1 MPFLAHIQVRI
12 CSFLDSKYPESA
24 PHFVY
29 AYYARV
35 FSVQSLT
42 RLYKQFIKEHN
53 IDTILTI
60 DGGTDSLMKGNEDGL
75 GDPIEDCV
83 SVTTAALMTEEDGI
97 RNKFLL
103 TVGFGMDRFNTVS
116 DADSL
121 RAVAEITALGG
132 YLGSVSIEP
141 SSECFTFYKACVDH
155 IYEGNKF

>member
-1 MPFLAHIQVRI
+1 M
-12 CSFLDSKYPESA
+12 
-24 PHFVY
+24 
-29 AYYARV
+29 
-35 FSVQSLT
+35 QSLT

-83 SVTTAALMTEEDGI
+83 SVTTAALLTEEDGI
-97 RNKFLL
+97 RNKLLL

-121 RAVAEITALGG
+121 RAVAELTALGG

-141 SSECFTFYKACVDH
+141 SSECFTFYKDCVDH
-155 IYEGNKF
+155 IYEGKNKFSFIPITFRTRISIRHVFWDDSRGGRNFWIRST